1 MKPAF
6 DLSSVQALLQRG
18 INAGHWSLE
27 HLDYPSPDYE
37 RNLIEARRSSYFSP
51 TYEPPKPYANPLRS
65 PNTGVAVQPINPRDF
80 DLAAATRANKG
91 QSDVDILPHQWP
103 PIPGQR
109 HQPDLSRDQDAAAA
123 GGDHGQPPHL
133 GTTGQHHP
141 PSPGSDGT
149 PALQPQPTTEPVSSA
164 PW

>member
-6 DLSSVQALLQRG
+6 DLSAVQALLQRG

-37 RNLIEARRSSYFSP
+37 RNLIEARRSEYFSP
-51 TYEPPKPYANPLRS
+51 TYEPPTPYANPLRAA
-65 PNTGVAVQPINPRDF
+65 NTAEAVQPINPRDF
-80 DLAAATRANKG
+80 DLAATTRANKG
-91 QSDVDILPHQWP
+91 QSNVDILPHQWP

-109 HQPDLSRDQDAAAA
+109 HQLDLSGHQD
-123 GGDHGQPPHL
+123 GGPDGIDHGQPSHL
-133 GTTGQHHP
+133 GTTGQHDP
-141 PSPGSDGT
+141 PSPRGDGA
-149 PALQPQPTTEPVSSA
+149 PALQPQPTTQPLSTA